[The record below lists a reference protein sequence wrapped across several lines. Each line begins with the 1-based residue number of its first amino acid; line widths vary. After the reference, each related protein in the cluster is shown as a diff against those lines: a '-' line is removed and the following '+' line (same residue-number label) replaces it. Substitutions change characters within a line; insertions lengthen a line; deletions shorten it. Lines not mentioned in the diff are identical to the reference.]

1 MTGRILIVDDEP
13 NIRRTL
19 EMIHR
24 NAGWDTAT
32 AEGGDDAIARLAGEA
47 FDVVLLDLS
56 MPGRD
61 GLDVLREIRTMR
73 PQQQVVILTGHASVE
88 RAVEA
93 TRLGAFDFLEK
104 DCGRD
109 RILLTTRNALEVA
122 RLADENRR
130 LRGEGTRREFL
141 GRSDAVREILAQV
154 ERVAAT
160 SARVL
165 ILGESGT
172 GKELIAQRI
181 HERSPRADGPFVRV
195 NCAAIPATLIE
206 AELFGA
212 VRGAYT
218 GADRDREG
226 RFQAAD
232 GGTIFLDE
240 IGDMHLDVQAKVLRV
255 LQEGE
260 IQKVGS
266 DRVTR
271 VDVRVIAATHRDL
284 AAEVAAG
291 RFREDLFY
299 RLNVVPIV
307 VPPLRERPD
316 DIELLARAFLE
327 EYCAANDLP
336 PKTFD
341 DDVLRALRRYP
352 WPGNVRE
359 LRNQVER
366 MAILCP
372 GRVIRTEDLSAE
384 VRAGL
389 PPAMLSRRSD
399 RGEAGTSGAARSVG
413 GGAPGSGSGT
423 REPAGTLDDAGASDG
438 GTGAPGDASASDA
451 GSGAPGT
458 RGASH
463 ARDPL
468 DAAAA
473 HCAGLSLSDA
483 RRRFERALVEHALR
497 RTGGNVARAARELGI
512 ERTNLHKKMKQL
524 GIQRVTHNS
533 KETTP

>member
-1 MTGRILIVDDEP
+1 MNGRILIVDDEP

-24 NAGWDTAT
+24 NAGWETACE
-32 AEGGDDAIARLAGEA
+32 ADGDAALGRLAGGEA

-61 GLDVLREIRTMR
+61 GLDVLREIRAQR
-73 PQQQVVILTGHASVE
+73 PSQQVVVLTGHASVE

-130 LRGEGTRREFL
+130 LRRGAGARPEFL
-141 GRSDAVREILAQV
+141 GRSRAVREILAQV
-154 ERVAAT
+154 ERVAPT
-160 SARVL
+160 TARVL
-165 ILGESGT
+165 VLGESGT
-172 GKELIAQRI
+172 GKELVAWMI
-181 HERSPRADGPFVRV
+181 HERSARADGPFVRV
-195 NCAAIPATLIE
+195 NCAAIPASLIE

-260 IQKVGS
+260 VQKVGS
-266 DRVTR
+266 DRVTH
-271 VDVRVIAATHRDL
+271 VDVRVVAATHRDL

-307 VPPLRERPD
+307 IPPLRERPD
-316 DIELLARAFLE
+316 DIELLARAFLD
-327 EYCAANDLP
+327 EYCAANEIP
-336 PKTFD
+336 PKTFEP
-341 DDVLRALRRYP
+341 DVLEALRRYP

-366 MAILCP
+366 VAILCP
-372 GRVIRTEDLSAE
+372 GRTIRMEDLGAE
-384 VRAGL
+384 IRAGL
-389 PPAMLSRRSD
+389 PPAMLAR
-399 RGEAGTSGAARSVG
+399 RGERP
-413 GGAPGSGSGT
+413 GAPGAVGEPT
-423 REPAGTLDDAGASDG
+423 RTAGEPPLRSSAPAPGADEPGAS
-438 GTGAPGDASASDA
+438 GASVEAA
-451 GSGAPGT
+451 GSGG
-458 RGASH
+458 
-463 ARDPL
+463 L
-468 DAAAA
+468 DAYD
-473 HCAGLSLSDA
+473 GLTLVQA
-483 RRRFERALVEHALR
+483 RRRFERALVERALR
-497 RTGGNVARAARELGI
+497 RSGGNVARAARALGI

-524 GIQRVTHNS
+524 GIQRVSHNPEE
-533 KETTP
+533 KTP